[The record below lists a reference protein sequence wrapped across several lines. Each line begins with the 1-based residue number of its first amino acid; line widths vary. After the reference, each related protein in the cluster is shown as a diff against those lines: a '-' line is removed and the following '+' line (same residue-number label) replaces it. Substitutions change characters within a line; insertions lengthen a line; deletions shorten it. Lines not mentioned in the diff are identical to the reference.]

1 MSQIANPRMTEY
13 TIPQNNLGNGLQVL
27 HSNTGKIPVRGSTVR
42 IKDSDKLNLV
52 KLAYGLW

>member
-1 MSQIANPRMTEY
+1 MTEY